1 MDKES
6 AEKRL
11 LEIHGKNSFFMN
23 SPYVT
28 LSFAKIKN
36 ETKLKMLL
44 EISNSEDPMKA
55 LEKLIT
61 EEIEIQTDL
70 EFIDKKATDLFG

>member
-11 LEIHGKNSFFMN
+11 LEIHGEDSFFMN

-36 ETKLKMLL
+36 ETKLEMLL
-44 EISNSEDPMKA
+44 KISNSEDPIKV
-55 LEKLIT
+55 LDKLIT
-61 EEIEIQTDL
+61 EEIENQTDL
-70 EFIDKKATDLFG
+70 EFINKKATDLFG

>member
-11 LEIHGKNSFFMN
+11 LEIHGENSFFMN

-55 LEKLIT
+55 LEELIT

>member
-11 LEIHGKNSFFMN
+11 LEIHGENSFIMN

-44 EISNSEDPMKA
+44 EISNSEDPTKA

>member
-11 LEIHGKNSFFMN
+11 LEIHGENSFFMN

>member
-11 LEIHGKNSFFMN
+11 LEIHGENSFFMN

-55 LEKLIT
+55 LEKLII
-61 EEIEIQTDL
+61 EEIEIQPDL